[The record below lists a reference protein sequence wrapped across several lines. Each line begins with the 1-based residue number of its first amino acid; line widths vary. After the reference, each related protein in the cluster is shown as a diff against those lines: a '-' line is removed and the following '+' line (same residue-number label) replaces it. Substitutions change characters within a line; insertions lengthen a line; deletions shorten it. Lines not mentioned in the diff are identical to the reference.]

1 MYIAQIF
8 KFLIQICYKIIFLTQ
23 IVRLWYNEAVK
34 IEWRILMIEITLNSL
49 EETQALGEKIA
60 SFLFEGSLLTLAGDL
75 GAGKTT
81 LTKSIGKALGVKK
94 TINSPTFTILKTYYG
109 RCPLYHIDAYRLEG
123 MTQDLGFEEVFE
135 DDGVCIVEWP
145 HFIDSIL
152 PEERLQITLLRMD
165 QEVRLAKIEGIGE
178 RYREMEMSLK

>member
-1 MYIAQIF
+1 
-8 KFLIQICYKIIFLTQ
+8 
-23 IVRLWYNEAVK
+23 
-34 IEWRILMIEITLNSL
+34 MIEIKLNSL
-49 EETQALGEKIA
+49 DDTRALGEKIA
-60 SFLFEGSLLTLAGDL
+60 SFLVEGSLITLTGDL

-135 DDGVCIVEWP
+135 DNGVCIVEWP

-152 PEERLQITLLRMD
+152 PEERLQITLLRVD
-165 QEVRLAKIEGIGE
+165 EDVRLAKIEGIGK
-178 RYREMEMSLK
+178 RYQEMEMMLK

>member
-1 MYIAQIF
+1 
-8 KFLIQICYKIIFLTQ
+8 
-23 IVRLWYNEAVK
+23 
-34 IEWRILMIEITLNSL
+34 MIEIKLNSL
-49 EETQALGEKIA
+49 EDTTALGEKIA
-60 SFLFEGSLLTLAGDL
+60 SFLVEGSLITLTGDL

-81 LTKSIGKALGVKK
+81 LTKAIGKALGVKK

-152 PEERLQITLLRMD
+152 PKERLHITILRLD
-165 QEVRLAKIEGIGE
+165 EDVRLAKIEGIGE
-178 RYREMEMSLK
+178 RYREMELCIK

>member
-1 MYIAQIF
+1 
-8 KFLIQICYKIIFLTQ
+8 
-23 IVRLWYNEAVK
+23 
-34 IEWRILMIEITLNSL
+34 MIEIQINSID
-49 EETQALGEKIA
+49 ETRALGEKIA
-60 SFLFEGSLLTLAGDL
+60 SFLMEGSLITLTGDL

-123 MTQDLGFEEVFE
+123 MSQDLGFEEVFE

-145 HFIDSIL
+145 HFIEDIL
-152 PEERLQITLLRMD
+152 PEARLEIEIR
-165 QEVRLAKIEGIGE
+165 RLDEESRLFIIRGIGDVYE
-178 RYREMEMSLK
+178 EMEKKLK